1 MVTFDL
7 SLQPLRETLVSR
19 YDAVTEEVR
28 VGEEL
33 FSLLTVRDTNVL
45 LDALD
50 PSTFAHDERMPYW
63 AELWTSSIEL
73 ARWCL
78 DKRRLAGTSVLE
90 LGCGLGLAGI
100 AAARAGANVTMTDYE
115 EDALLFARY
124 NVLSN
129 PAATLPSLVLF
140 DWRAPVS
147 LGLFDAIIGGDIV
160 YERRNFAPVL
170 AVIRSMLKPA
180 GYAVLTDPDRGIGR
194 DFLAFASSEGFHVET
209 MSATVTRRGREATIT
224 RNLLR
229 RP

>member
-1 MVTFDL
+1 MVDFNQ
-7 SLQPLRETLVSR
+7 SLQPLRESLVSR
-19 YDAVTEEVR
+19 YDAVTEEIR
-28 VGEEL
+28 VGNEL
-33 FSLLTVRDTNVL
+33 FCLLTVRDTNAL

-50 PSTFAHDERMPYW
+50 PATFAQDERMPYW

-78 DKRRLAGTSVLE
+78 GESNLAGATVLE

-100 AAARAGANVTMTDYE
+100 AAARAGAKVTMTDYE
-115 EDALLFARY
+115 EDALLFARC

-129 PAATLPSLVLF
+129 PSTPLPSLVLF
-140 DWRAPVS
+140 DWRVPVS
-147 LGLFDAIIGGDIV
+147 LGLFDVILGGDIV

-170 AVIRSMLKPA
+170 GVLRSMLAPD

-194 DFLAFASSEGFHVET
+194 DFVAFASSEGFHVDT
-209 MSATVTRRGREATIT
+209 TSAAVTRRGREAIIT

-229 RP
+229 RW

>member
-1 MVTFDL
+1 MVTLDL
-7 SLQPLRETLVSR
+7 SLQLLRETLVSR

-33 FSLLTVRDTNVL
+33 FHLLTVRDTNVL

-50 PSTFAHDERMPYW
+50 PATFAHDERMPYW

-78 DKRRLAGTSVLE
+78 DEQKLAGRSVLE

-100 AAARAGANVTMTDYE
+100 AAARAGAQVTMTDYE
-115 EDALLFARY
+115 EDALLFARH

-129 PAATLPSLVLF
+129 PVAALPSIVLF

-147 LGLFDAIIGGDIV
+147 LGLFDVVLGGDIV
-160 YERRNFAPVL
+160 YERRNFAPIL
-170 AVIRSMLKPA
+170 AVLRSMLKPD
-180 GYAVLTDPDRGIGR
+180 GYAVLTDPDRSIGR
-194 DFLAFASSEGFHVET
+194 DFLAFASSEGYVAET
-209 MSATVTRRGREATIT
+209 TSTTVTRRGREATIT